1 MLETLKFFFLPSS
14 NQAKKI
20 FEENSNWKKIFICV
34 FLSLLMAIMLFI
46 IIFFY
51 PTIIEGENIVINPVD
66 GSSFLAI
73 ISIKDESW
81 KIIFSAGSGAQ
92 AIQNILFIIMWTLI
106 FFVASIF
113 FWTFNFLISR
123 VIARWKSSFADNIL
137 VGNVWLFWLIFIAF
151 LFWLYV
157 ILFLNTTYI
166 SSNFLASESF
176 SENILQI
183 FALFL
188 FIWVIVLAVNML
200 RWAMKVWK

>member
-81 KIIFSAGSGAQ
+81 KILFSAGSGAQ
-92 AIQNILFIIMWTLI
+92 AIKYTFYNYVNSYIFCSINILL
-106 FFVASIF
+106 
-113 FWTFNFLISR
+113 NF
-123 VIARWKSSFADNIL
+123 
-137 VGNVWLFWLIFIAF
+137 
-151 LFWLYV
+151 
-157 ILFLNTTYI
+157 
-166 SSNFLASESF
+166 
-176 SENILQI
+176 
-183 FALFL
+183 
-188 FIWVIVLAVNML
+188 
-200 RWAMKVWK
+200 

>member
-151 LFWLYV
+151 
-157 ILFLNTTYI
+157 YI

-183 FALFL
+183 FALFS